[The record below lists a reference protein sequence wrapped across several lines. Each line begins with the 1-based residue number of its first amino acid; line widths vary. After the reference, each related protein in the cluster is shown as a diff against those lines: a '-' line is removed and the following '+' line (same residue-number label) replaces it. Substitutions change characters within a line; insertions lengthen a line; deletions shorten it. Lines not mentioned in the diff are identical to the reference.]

1 MTSIVQSK
9 RRLTGAAGSPGN
21 AGFFEGELF
30 VNMQDATSPELW
42 AFGGHPATGTAPAN
56 KGWMR
61 LNPDPNISVVSKTIA
76 GTTDPATD
84 GNAAAAAAGAWPWVV
99 TAGQVPIVTH
109 DGTAYAFT
117 GGAGNWGT
125 TSGGTAL
132 TAGMFTP
139 LGASAGAPQV
149 IDLTPQNPPTS
160 ANIGAAYTAVGT
172 AATGSP
178 TLASW
183 NGKVHLLT
191 NPAAP
196 GTAASWT
203 AISQAVTTEVVD
215 WTALTG
221 SPTTLA
227 GAYAAWHGGAGAPDF
242 AASISFVRFGAP
254 EQTYV
259 LVNPV
264 NPGATA
270 SYAAVTQPMP
280 SALQYRGNVDVIA
293 AYAAPAPA
301 WNVGDFATVQT
312 TTTGNIH
319 ASWAAIGIP
328 NTSDLHAG
336 DLMIWDGSKFHVV
349 VNEVDLGA
357 YLPLAGGTMTDTAE
371 IIFDTTTAQ
380 ASAAGTGGGN
390 TAAAG
395 ARTQTII
402 DGDGGLVDNVVID
415 CGVF

>member
-1 MTSIVQSK
+1 MTSVVQSK

-42 AFGGHPATGTAPAN
+42 AFGGHPTTGTAPAN

-76 GTTDPATD
+76 GTTDPAAD
-84 GNAAAAAAGAWPWVV
+84 GNTAAAAAGAWPWVV

-117 GGAGNWGT
+117 GGAGSWGT

-160 ANIGAAYTAVGT
+160 ADIGAAYTAVGT
-172 AATGSP
+172 PATGSP

-183 NGKVHLLT
+183 NGEIHLLT

-203 AISQAVTTEVVD
+203 AISQAVTTEVID
-215 WTALTG
+215 WTALAG
-221 SPTTLA
+221 NPATLA
-227 GAYAAWHGGAGAPDF
+227 AAYAAWNGAGNNF
-242 AASISFVRFGAP
+242 TASINFVRFGSP

-259 LVNPV
+259 LVNPA

-270 SYAAVTQPMP
+270 SYAAVTQPIP
-280 SALQYRGNVDVIA
+280 TALQYRNNLDLT
-293 AYAAPAPA
+293 APYVAPTPA
-301 WNVGDFATVQT
+301 WNAGDFATVQAT
-312 TTTGNIH
+312 TSGNID
-319 ASWAAIGIP
+319 ASWAAVGIP
-328 NTSDLHAG
+328 AANDLQAG
-336 DLMIWDGSKFHVV
+336 DLLIWNGTDFFAVP
-349 VNEVDLGA
+349 NETDLSA